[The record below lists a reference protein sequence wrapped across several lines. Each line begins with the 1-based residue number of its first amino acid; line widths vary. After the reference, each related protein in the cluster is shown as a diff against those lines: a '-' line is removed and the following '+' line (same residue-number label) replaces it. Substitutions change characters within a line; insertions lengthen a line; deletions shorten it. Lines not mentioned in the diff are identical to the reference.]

1 MKKNISMT
9 IKRVN
14 KNINNEIFIKNE
26 DYNKFEKDFYYNR
39 EFIIKDLNYVLNYV
53 LNILLKYFN
62 KIKIILLLI
71 FFIITI
77 YYFFYNNN
85 SKSI

>member
-39 EFIIKDLNYVLNYV
+39 EFIIKDLNYVLN
-53 LNILLKYFN
+53 ILLKYFN

>member
-1 MKKNISMT
+1 MKKNIFMT

-14 KNINNEIFIKNE
+14 KNINNDFFIKNE
-26 DYNKFEKDFYYNR
+26 DYNKFEKDFYYNK
-39 EFIIKDLNYVLNYV
+39 EVIIKDLNYVLN
-53 LNILLKYFN
+53 LLLKYFN

>member
-1 MKKNISMT
+1 MKKNIVIT

-14 KNINNEIFIKNE
+14 KNINNEDFIKKE
-26 DYNKFEKDFYYNR
+26 DYNKFEKDFYYNK
-39 EFIIKDLNYVLNYV
+39 EVIIKDLSYL

-62 KIKIILLLI
+62 KIKIKIILLLLI
-71 FFIITI
+71 FFIITFF
-77 YYFFYNNN
+77 YFFY

>member
-39 EFIIKDLNYVLNYV
+39 EVIIKDLNYL

-85 SKSI
+85 LKSI

>member
-14 KNINNEIFIKNE
+14 KNINNKIFIKNE

-39 EFIIKDLNYVLNYV
+39 EVIIKDLNYL

-85 SKSI
+85 LKYI